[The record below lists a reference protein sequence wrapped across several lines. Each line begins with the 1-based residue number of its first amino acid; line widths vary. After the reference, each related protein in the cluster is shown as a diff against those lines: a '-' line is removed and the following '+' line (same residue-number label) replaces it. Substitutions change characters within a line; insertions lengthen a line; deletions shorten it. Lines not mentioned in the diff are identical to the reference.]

1 MHDPLHLGRRSRR
14 RRSHPFVIGWW
25 SLIVGLAMI
34 STAAAQYGY
43 DPAGG
48 EASTPG
54 IHYFGAAK
62 DDDGSFLPGAT
73 IALSSAQGRYVF
85 VTNDVG
91 RFRGNLP
98 IDLIPEKITPQCFKA
113 GFELVR
119 IATRPGPAGAKAS
132 VQLDCILRPGVSS
145 RP

>member
-1 MHDPLHLGRRSRR
+1 
-14 RRSHPFVIGWW
+14 
-25 SLIVGLAMI
+25 
-34 STAAAQYGY
+34 AQYGY

-62 DDDGSFLPGAT
+62 DADGSFLPGAT
-73 IALSSAQGRYVF
+73 ISLSSAQGRWVF

-98 IDLIPEKITPQCFKA
+98 IDLTPDKVAPQCFKA
-113 GFELVR
+113 GFELVQ
-119 IATRPGPAGAKAS
+119 IATRPGPAGEKPS
-132 VQLDCILRPGVSS
+132 VQLDCVLRSGATSP
-145 RP
+145 P